1 VAVIPEQTAFGA
13 DLVECDID
21 QQGQAVLARLACKQ
35 TQTVARGCV
44 GVEYGVQF
52 VMIGDGLSMAVATRL
67 EGRADQDVIEA
78 QRGGMFELC
87 RPFRQRSDEKRVDEI
102 NSWRVRL
109 KHVMVFHRSSFPV
122 RPAMAWM
129 RENAIALNQAI
140 NQTARTAT
148 ADEPQTVFK
157 APIPG

>member
-1 VAVIPEQTAFGA
+1 
-13 DLVECDID
+13 
-21 QQGQAVLARLACKQ
+21 
-35 TQTVARGCV
+35 
-44 GVEYGVQF
+44 VQF

-78 QRGGMFELC
+78 QRGGMFKLC

-140 NQTARTAT
+140 NQPQERLRQTSLRQSSKHQFRG
-148 ADEPQTVFK
+148 DECGAYLHQAIRRSVRRQ
-157 APIPG
+157 GR